1 MHAEYDQIRFNFVL
15 FIPILPSSVH
25 VSAFDPGLGVRLAE
39 QEAEARR
46 LDAQKDKTKM
56 CESDPAA
63 DR

>member
-1 MHAEYDQIRFNFVL
+1 M
-15 FIPILPSSVH
+15 H

-63 DR
+63 AKLLGKAHVPCMSINLQEISTCP

>member
-1 MHAEYDQIRFNFVL
+1 
-15 FIPILPSSVH
+15 VH

-63 DR
+63 AR